1 MHSIER
7 WILALAAMAALS
19 STAVA
24 GEPTVRHPTTSP
36 RIALANLDSQINS
49 LRRRTER
56 CDASAAIGLA
66 ERLAF
71 RALLASRWRDS
82 LEALAVVERAATCAP
97 RDAQIDIGRA
107 AILAQLHRFDDAER
121 ALAAARGKGATHED
135 VRGVEAS
142 LLHGRGDY
150 EAALVLRR
158 REAEVF
164 PNIRTLCA
172 LAILLGD
179 MGRLDEAQML
189 FDRASSEYRDVSP
202 MPLAWLEYSRG
213 RMLRSADRTREAAA
227 AFERAQQILPSFPP
241 NLGQLA
247 EAQFDL
253 GNTAFAIGILRRLA
267 MESEDPDYAAHL
279 SRMLTAGGQREEGDR
294 WRQAAASGFDLL
306 METAPEMFADHAAE
320 FWLAAGA
327 DPRRALHAASI
338 NLAARHTPRATELFD
353 EALQLVGD
361 APAPCREARS
371 ARSALASCTA
381 QLTGPPAVARL
392 REGGADLVR

>member
-1 MHSIER
+1 MHLIGRS
-7 WILALAAMAALS
+7 ILALVATAAASTVAVAS
-19 STAVA
+19 ETAV
-24 GEPTVRHPTTSP
+24 TSP
-36 RIALANLDSQINS
+36 RIALSNLDSQIDA
-49 LRRRTER
+49 LRRRTGG
-56 CDASAAIGLA
+56 CDVAAALGLA
-66 ERLAF
+66 ERLSF
-71 RALLASRWRDS
+71 RALLTSRWRDS

-97 RDAQIDIGRA
+97 RDAQVDIGRA

-121 ALAAARGKGATHED
+121 ALGAARAKGATAEA
-135 VRGVEAS
+135 VRGVEGS

-150 EAALVLRR
+150 EKALVLRR
-158 REAEVF
+158 RDVEVF
-164 PNIRTLCA
+164 PNIRSLCA

-179 MGRLDEAQML
+179 MGRLDEAQAL
-189 FDRASSEYRDVSP
+189 FDRARGEYRDVSP
-202 MPLAWLEYSRG
+202 MPPAWLEYSRG

-279 SRMLTAGGQREEGDR
+279 SRMLTAGGQREEADR

-320 FWLAAGA
+320 FWMAAGA

-338 NLAARHTPRATELFD
+338 NLTARHTPRATELFD

-361 APAPCREARS
+361 APAPCRAALG

-381 QLTGPPAVARL
+381 QLAAHPAAVAL
-392 REGGADLVR
+392 GEGSVELVR